1 MYAYVLNIS
10 YTINHWQVTT
20 YQNSMAPTKVNICK
34 YGIGWTKM
42 LQLLLVHQRALR
54 EIRWWLKKTFLKANT
69 SEKKKNE
76 EKVLDTLKSMVK
88 HTEL

>member
-1 MYAYVLNIS
+1 
-10 YTINHWQVTT
+10 
-20 YQNSMAPTKVNICK
+20 MAPTKVNICK

-69 SEKKKNE
+69 SEKKKWG
-76 EKVLDTLKSMVK
+76 KSSGYTKINGKAHRVINGVSISCRK
-88 HTEL
+88 PK

>member
-1 MYAYVLNIS
+1 
-10 YTINHWQVTT
+10 
-20 YQNSMAPTKVNICK
+20 MAPTKVNICK

-69 SEKKKNE
+69 SEKKNE